1 MRIGIGSDWPGHF
14 DKSHYAPLDPL
25 RNIYHA
31 ITRAPAE
38 APANRWH
45 PREAL
50 TLKEAIRAYTIN
62 PAYAS
67 HEESIKGS
75 IAPGK
80 LADLVVLSTDIMK
93 GRAARLLEAKVV
105 VTILDGRIIF
115 EEGTPEHES
124 P

>member
-1 MRIGIGSDWPGHF
+1 M
-14 DKSHYAPLDPL
+14 
-25 RNIYHA
+25 YHA
-31 ITRAPAE
+31 IKRAPAE
-38 APANRWH
+38 APANSWH

-75 IAPGK
+75 ITPGK
-80 LADLVVLSTDIMK
+80 LADLVVLSTDITK
-93 GRAARLLEAKVV
+93 GPAARLLEAKVL
-105 VTILDGRIIF
+105 VTIFNGGILF
-115 EEGTPEHES
+115 EEGTLKSGS